1 MANINI
7 NTKRYEVRYALYY
20 FLKNDYLKAAVYE
33 LKVFFN
39 DLKEIYLLNENENE
53 NKNKTSLI
61 IQDLIHKLNIF
72 DNFIISGFNTEQKMT
87 LICQYVNEMY
97 YIKDISLLDEIL
109 LFISKDINTYII
121 ILHNQIATLRR
132 QNEYLKLKIDS
143 DSIKN

>member
-1 MANINI
+1 MANMANINI

-20 FLKNDYLKAAVYE
+20 FLKNDYLKTAVYE

-39 DLKEIYLLNENENE
+39 DLKERYLLNENE
-53 NKNKTSLI
+53 TSLI

-72 DNFIISGFNTEQKMT
+72 DNFIISAEQKIT
-87 LICQYVNEMY
+87 LISQYVNEMY

-109 LFISKDINTYII
+109 LFISKDVNTYII